1 MKRIVAI
8 YLFTILSGIASAA
21 CEKSY
26 TIHSPDRTIG
36 ITLTV
41 GNRIAYEVRVDG
53 RTVVAPTPVA
63 MTLDDGT
70 VWGGSA
76 QPSRIRKG
84 MVNTSFATPFY
95 IKKRVAD
102 HYNWLR
108 ADFRQGFAIELR
120 AYDDG
125 VAYRFISTTD
135 RSLVVASEEA
145 GAAFPEDWTCWVPY
159 VRDCDGTEIVPF
171 GSQFKTSFE
180 NLYTVTR
187 LSKLDPARLA
197 FLPLVVAADDGVKL
211 CFTEADL
218 QAYPGMYFNYP
229 GQGYSLR
236 GIFAPYPKRTHDGGH
251 DNLQNVVDEYDNF
264 IAKAAPRTSFPWRT
278 ILIAREDRQLLDHD
292 MVMRLAEPSRLED
305 VSWIRP
311 GLAAWE
317 WWNDWGLTGVDFEP
331 GINTRT
337 YKAYI
342 DFAADYGLE
351 YVVLDEGWSDP
362 KAGDVM
368 SVVEQIDLPELVR
381 YADAKGVGLMLWVVG
396 NVLDA
401 KLEEA
406 CSYYAGLG
414 IRGFKVD
421 FIDRDDQKAVELV
434 YRLARVAAAHRLVL
448 DIHGV
453 YKPTG
458 QNRTYPNI
466 INFESVFGLEE
477 LKWSNPDMPLYD
489 VTFPFIRMVQGP
501 VDYTPGAYRNATR
514 EGFRID
520 YRNPMSQGTRAH
532 QVAAYV
538 VFDAPLVM
546 LCDSPTRYMADEA
559 CTRFIASLPVVFDTT
574 RVLAG
579 EIGEYIVTA
588 RKRQDC
594 WYVGGLTG
602 WTPRTLD
609 VDLSLLDPGRE
620 YTATLLA
627 DDGRS
632 AAEPA
637 RYVLSTQRVTSATR
651 LQIPVAPGGGFALK
665 IEPAD
670 NK

>member
-1 MKRIVAI
+1 M
-8 YLFTILSGIASAA
+8 LSGITSAA

-317 WWNDWGLTGVDFEP
+317 WWNDWGLHGVGFEA
-331 GINTRT
+331 GINTPT
-337 YKAYI
+337 YKHYI
-342 DFAADYGLE
+342 DFAARNGIAYLVMD
-351 YVVLDEGWSDP
+351 DGWSKD
-362 KAGDVM
+362 KTDLM
-368 SVVEQIDLPELVR
+368 SGGSDRLDLEEVLR
-381 YADAKGVGLMLWVVG
+381 YAKEKDVGIILWAGYRAFDRDMEEVCRHYSALGV
-396 NVLDA
+396 
-401 KLEEA
+401 K
-406 CSYYAGLG
+406 
-414 IRGFKVD
+414 GFKVD
-421 FIDRDDQKAVELV
+421 FMDRDDQQIAEFL
-434 YRLARVAAAHRLVL
+434 YRGAATAAKYGLLL
-448 DIHGV
+448 DYHGI
-453 YKPTG
+453 YKPAG
-458 QNRTYPNI
+458 LQRTYPNVV
-466 INFESVFGLEE
+466 NFEGIFGLEQ
-477 LKWSNPDMPLYD
+477 LKWTDKTDADMPAYD
-489 VTFPFIRMVQGP
+489 CTFPFIRQVAGP
-501 VDYTPGAYRNATR
+501 VDYTQGAMRNASR
-514 EGFRID
+514 KNFRAV
-520 YRNPMSQGTRAH
+520 NNHPMSQGTRAH
-532 QVAAYV
+532 QVATYV
-538 VFDAPLVM
+538 VFDSPLVM
-546 LCDSPTRYMADEA
+546 LCDSPTAYEKEPETLDYIVRFP
-559 CTRFIASLPVVFDTT
+559 TRFDQTLIP
-574 RVLAG
+574 AG
-579 EIGEYIVTA
+579 EIGRYIVTA
-588 RKRQDC
+588 RRAGDR
-594 WYVGGLTG
+594 WYLGALTN
-602 WTPRTLD
+602 WDAREVEVKLD
-609 VDLSLLDPGRE
+609 FLG
-620 YTATLLA
+620 
-627 DDGRS
+627 DGRWKARIFRDGVNADRYGEDYLLEERTVT
-632 AAEPA
+632 AADSLA
-637 RYVLSTQRVTSATR
+637 MAM
-651 LQIPVAPGGGFALK
+651 APGGGYAVQF
-665 IEPAD
+665 ERVQ
-670 NK
+670 